1 MPVSDNMKGAALMAG
16 AMAGYTFNDA
26 SMKALSGDMP
36 LSQAVFLRGIVT
48 SLMLLGLGLA
58 LRSLTF
64 RLSRREWKLML
75 LRSLAE
81 MGATYCFLSALFNMP
96 IANVTAVL
104 QALPLTVALAAWAFL
119 GEPLGWRRLFAI
131 LVGFVGV
138 VLIVKPGGD
147 GFTAWSVYAL
157 LAVGFITLRDLV
169 VRKMSPT
176 TPSMTVALVASVAI
190 TVAFGMVS
198 ATVEWSPIT
207 VRSGGFLVLAAS
219 FIFMGYLFSVMVMR
233 VGDIGFIAPFR
244 YTGLIW
250 ALIIG
255 LIFFGEWPEVL
266 TLIGAGIVVATG
278 LFTLFRERQQ
288 SRQARAKG
296 FLRHP

>member
-1 MPVSDNMKGAALMAG
+1 MSVSDNMKGAALMAG
-16 AMAGYTFNDA
+16 SMAGYTFNDA
-26 SMKALSGDMP
+26 CMKALAGDIP
-36 LSQAVFLRGIVT
+36 LSQAVFLRGVLT
-48 SLMLLGLGLA
+48 CLLLYGLGLA

-75 LRSLAE
+75 LRSFAE

-104 QALPLTVALAAWAFL
+104 QALPLTIALAAWAFL
-119 GEPLGWRRLFAI
+119 GEPLGWRRLSAI
-131 LVGFVGV
+131 LLGFVGV

-147 GFTAWSVYAL
+147 GFTLWSVYAL

-169 VRKMSPT
+169 VRKMSPS

-190 TVAFGMVS
+190 TVSFGVAS
-198 ATVEWSPIT
+198 LGVDWAPVPP
-207 VRSGGFLVLAAS
+207 RSGGFLVLSAV

-255 LIFFGEWPEVL
+255 LIFFGEWPDGW
-266 TLIGAGIVVATG
+266 TLVGAGIVVATG
-278 LFTLFRERQQ
+278 LFTLLRERQLM
-288 SRQARAKG
+288 RRTRARRIA
-296 FLRHP
+296 

>member
-1 MPVSDNMKGAALMAG
+1 MSVSDNMKGAALMAG
-16 AMAGYTFNDA
+16 SMAGYTFNDA
-26 SMKALSGDMP
+26 CMKALSDDVP
-36 LSQAVFLRGIVT
+36 LSQAVFLRGVVT
-48 SLMLLGLGLA
+48 CLMLYGLGLA
-58 LRSLTF
+58 LRSLSF
-64 RLSRREWKLML
+64 RLGSREWKLIL

-104 QALPLTVALAAWAFL
+104 QALPLTIALAAWAFM

-147 GFTAWSVYAL
+147 GFTLWSVYAL
-157 LAVGFITLRDLV
+157 AAVGFITLRDLV
-169 VRKMSPT
+169 VRKMSPA
-176 TPSMTVALVASVAI
+176 TPSMTVALVASIAI
-190 TVAFGMVS
+190 TVAFGFASLGVDW
-198 ATVEWSPIT
+198 APVTP
-207 VRSGGFLVLAAS
+207 RSGGLLTLSAA

-255 LIFFGEWPEVL
+255 LIFFGEWPDWV
-266 TLIGAGIVVATG
+266 TLVGAGIVVATG
-278 LFTLFRERQQ
+278 LFTLFRERQVSQ
-288 SRQARAKG
+288 RARVKG
-296 FLRHP
+296 LH

>member
-1 MPVSDNMKGAALMAG
+1 MSVSDNMKGAALMAG
-16 AMAGYTFNDA
+16 SMAGYTFNDA
-26 SMKALSGDMP
+26 CMKALSDDVP
-36 LSQAVFLRGIVT
+36 LSQAVFLRGVVT
-48 SLMLLGLGLA
+48 CLMLFGLGLA
-58 LRSLTF
+58 LRSLSF
-64 RLSRREWKLML
+64 RLGYREWKLIL

-104 QALPLTVALAAWAFL
+104 QALPLTIALAAWAFM

-147 GFTAWSVYAL
+147 GFTLWSVYAL
-157 LAVGFITLRDLV
+157 AAVGFITLRDLV
-169 VRKMSPT
+169 VRKMSPA
-176 TPSMTVALVASVAI
+176 TPSMTVALVASIAI
-190 TVAFGMVS
+190 TVAFGFASLGVDW
-198 ATVEWSPIT
+198 APVTP
-207 VRSGGFLVLAAS
+207 RSGGLLTLSAA

-255 LIFFGEWPEVL
+255 LIFFGEWPDWV
-266 TLIGAGIVVATG
+266 TLVGAGIVVATG
-278 LFTLFRERQQ
+278 LFTLFRERQVSQ
-288 SRQARAKG
+288 RARAKG
-296 FLRHP
+296 LL

>member
-1 MPVSDNMKGAALMAG
+1 MSVSDNMKGAALMAG
-16 AMAGYTFNDA
+16 SMAGFTFNDA
-26 SMKALSGDMP
+26 CMKALSGDVP
-36 LSQAVFLRGIVT
+36 LSQAVFLRGVVT
-48 SLMLLGLGLA
+48 CLMLYGLGLA
-58 LRSLTF
+58 LRSLSF
-64 RLSRREWKLML
+64 RLGYREWKLIL

-104 QALPLTVALAAWAFL
+104 QALPLTIALAAWAFM

-147 GFTAWSVYAL
+147 GFTLWSVYAL
-157 LAVGFITLRDLV
+157 AAVGFITLRDLI
-169 VRKMSPT
+169 VRKMSPA
-176 TPSMTVALVASVAI
+176 TPSMTVALVASIAI
-190 TVAFGMVS
+190 TVAFGFASLGVDW
-198 ATVEWSPIT
+198 APVTP
-207 VRSGGFLVLAAS
+207 RSGGLLTLSAA

-255 LIFFGEWPEVL
+255 LIFFGEWPDWV
-266 TLIGAGIVVATG
+266 TLVGAGIVVATG
-278 LFTLFRERQQ
+278 LFTLFRERQVSQ
-288 SRQARAKG
+288 RARAKG
-296 FLRHP
+296 LL

>member
-1 MPVSDNMKGAALMAG
+1 MAG
-16 AMAGYTFNDA
+16 SMAGYTFNDA
-26 SMKALSGDMP
+26 CMKALSGDVP
-36 LSQAVFLRGIVT
+36 LSQAVFLRGVVT
-48 SLMLLGLGLA
+48 CVMLYGLGLA

-75 LRSLAE
+75 LRSIAE

-104 QALPLTVALAAWAFL
+104 QALPLTIALAAWAFL
-119 GEPLGWRRLFAI
+119 GEPLGWRRLAAI

-138 VLIVKPGGD
+138 ILIVKPGGD

-157 LAVGFITLRDLV
+157 FAVGFITFRDLV
-169 VRKMSPT
+169 VRKMSPD

-190 TVAFGMVS
+190 TIAFGTAS
-198 ATVEWSPIT
+198 IGSEWAPIT
-207 VRSGGFLVLAAS
+207 IRSGVLLGLSAA

-233 VGDIGFIAPFR
+233 VGEIDFIAPFR

-250 ALIIG
+250 ALLIG
-255 LIFFGEWPEVL
+255 LIIFGEWPDVL
-266 TLIGAGIVVATG
+266 TFAGAGIVVATG
-278 LFTLFRERQQ
+278 LFTLFRERQL
-288 SRQARAKG
+288 ARRSG
-296 FLRHP
+296 V

>member
-1 MPVSDNMKGAALMAG
+1 MSVSDNMKGAAMMAG
-16 AMAGYTFNDA
+16 SMAGYTFNDA
-26 SMKALSGDMP
+26 CMKALSGDVP
-36 LSQAVFLRGIVT
+36 LSQAVFLRGVLT
-48 SLMLLGLGLA
+48 CLMLYGLGVS

-64 RLSRREWKLML
+64 RLGRREWKLML
-75 LRSLAE
+75 LRSFAE

-104 QALPLTVALAAWAFL
+104 QALPLTIALAAWSFL

-131 LVGFVGV
+131 LIGFVGV

-147 GFTAWSVYAL
+147 GFTLWSVYSL

-169 VRKMSPT
+169 VRKMSST

-190 TVAFGMVS
+190 TVSFGIASLGVDW
-198 ATVEWSPIT
+198 APVTP
-207 VRSGGFLVLAAS
+207 RSGGLLVLSAL

-255 LIFFGEWPEVL
+255 LVIFGEWPDGV
-266 TLIGAGIVVATG
+266 TLVGAGIVVATG
-278 LFTLFRERQQ
+278 LFTLFRERQV
-288 SRQARAKG
+288 SRQARTKA
-296 FLRHP
+296 LL